1 MTDNVTP
8 ISLDHANQAKMIASK
23 HLEEAPDGL
32 ETFVSIELF
41 KDKAP
46 QITHNTAS
54 LERLLFVAKIL
65 EQYALGHIG
74 HQEV

>member
-8 ISLDHANQAKMIASK
+8 ISLNSASQARLVASQ
-23 HLEEAPDGL
+23 HLDEAPEGL
-32 ETFVSIELF
+32 ETYVSIELYN
-41 KDKAP
+41 DRAP

-74 HQEV
+74 HEPV